1 MPAHHELARPQPSLM
16 NPSDP
21 AIRVHNLVKRFGS
34 RIAVDGLDFEVR
46 RGEIFALLGPNG
58 AGKTTTVEMLEGYQ
72 RPDSGEIRVLGL
84 DPITQGEAVKQQI
97 GAMPQESGLYPA
109 ITPRE
114 ALHLFSHFY
123 SKPGDPDTLLAL
135 VGLADRAG
143 ARFRR
148 LSGGEKQRLSL
159 ALALIG
165 SPRLLFLDEP
175 TAGLDPQG
183 RRTTWEIIEALREQ
197 QVTVLLTTHYLEE
210 AERLADRVAILHHGR
225 LVAIGTP
232 SSLMT
237 GNRSQ
242 VRLRTGRP
250 IEEGVLDAL
259 PTVSALRREGVEAWV
274 LDTTDPPALLVELTA
289 RLYRAG
295 VPIVELR
302 VGQASLEEVY
312 LELTEAVS

>member
-1 MPAHHELARPQPSLM
+1 M
-16 NPSDP
+16 NSGGP
-21 AIRVHNLVKRFGS
+21 AISVHNLVKHFGS
-34 RIAVDGLDFEVR
+34 RTAVAGISFDVEC
-46 RGEIFALLGPNG
+46 GEIFALLGPNG

-72 RPDSGEIRVLGL
+72 RPDRGEVRVLGL
-84 DPITQGEAVKQQI
+84 DPITQGGALKQEI
-97 GAMPQESGLYPA
+97 GAMPQEGGLYPA

-123 SKPGDPDTLLAL
+123 SRPGDPDALLAR
-135 VGLADRAG
+135 VGLEDRAG
-143 ARFRR
+143 ARYRR

-159 ALALIG
+159 ALALVG
-165 SPRLLFLDEP
+165 SPRLVFLDEP

-183 RRTTWEIIEALREQ
+183 RRTTWEIIEALRER

-210 AERLADRVAILHHGR
+210 AERLADRVAILNHGE

-232 SSLMT
+232 ASLMT

-242 VRLRTGRP
+242 VRLRAARP
-250 IEEGVLDAL
+250 IDETILEAL
-259 PTVSALRREGVEAWV
+259 PTVSAMRREGAEAWV
-274 LDTTDPPALLVELTA
+274 FDTADPPVLLVELTG
-289 RLYRAG
+289 RFYRAG

-312 LELTEAVS
+312 LELTEAVL

>member
-1 MPAHHELARPQPSLM
+1 MPRRHEIAVAPPPLM

-21 AIRVHNLVKRFGS
+21 AISVHNLVKRFGA
-34 RIAVDGLDFEVR
+34 RVAVDGLDFEVS

-84 DPITQGEAVKQQI
+84 DPITQGATVKQQI
-97 GAMPQESGLYPA
+97 GAMPQEGGLYPA

-114 ALHLFSHFY
+114 ALHLFSRFY
-123 SKPGDPDTLLAL
+123 SRPRDPDALLAL

-143 ARFRR
+143 TRFRR

-159 ALALIG
+159 ALALVG
-165 SPRLLFLDEP
+165 SPRLVFLDEP

-183 RRTTWEIIEALREQ
+183 RRTTWEIVEALREQ

-237 GNRSQ
+237 GDRSQ
-242 VRLRTGRP
+242 VRLRTAHP
-250 IEEGVLDAL
+250 IQQGVLDAL
-259 PTVSALRREGVEAWV
+259 PTVAALRRDGAEAWV
-274 LDTTDPPALLVELTA
+274 LDTADPPALLVELTA
-289 RLYRAG
+289 RLYQAG

-312 LELTEAVS
+312 LELTEAAN

>member
-1 MPAHHELARPQPSLM
+1 MTS
-16 NPSDP
+16 SDP
-21 AIRVHNLVKRFGS
+21 AISVHNLVKHFGS
-34 RIAVDGLDFEVR
+34 RAAVAGVSFDVQ
-46 RGEIFALLGPNG
+46 RGEIFAVLGPNG

-84 DPITQGEAVKQQI
+84 DPITQGGDLKQEI
-97 GAMPQESGLYPA
+97 GAMPQEGGLYPA

-123 SKPGDPDTLLAL
+123 ARPGDPDALLAR
-135 VGLADRAG
+135 VGLEDRAG
-143 ARFRR
+143 ARYRR

-159 ALALIG
+159 ALALVG
-165 SPRLLFLDEP
+165 SPRLVFLDEP

-197 QVTVLLTTHYLEE
+197 GVTVLLTTHYLEE
-210 AERLADRVAILHHGR
+210 AERLADRVAILNHGE

-232 SSLMT
+232 ASLMT

-242 VRLRTGRP
+242 VRVRAARAIDETLL
-250 IEEGVLDAL
+250 EGL
-259 PTVSALRREGVEAWV
+259 PTVSAMRHEGAEAWV
-274 LDTTDPPALLVELTA
+274 LDTADPPALLVELTG

-295 VPIVELR
+295 VPIIELR

-312 LELTEAVS
+312 LELTEAAI

>member
-1 MPAHHELARPQPSLM
+1 M
-16 NPSDP
+16 NSGDP
-21 AIRVHNLVKRFGS
+21 AISVHNLVKHFGA
-34 RIAVDGLDFEVR
+34 RTAVAGLSFEVR

-72 RPDSGEIRVLGL
+72 RPDSGEVRVLGL
-84 DPITQGEAVKQQI
+84 DPITQGGDLKQEI
-97 GAMPQESGLYPA
+97 GAMPQEGGLYPT

-123 SKPGDPDTLLAL
+123 SRPADPDALLAR
-135 VGLADRAG
+135 VGLDERAG
-143 ARFRR
+143 ARYRR

-159 ALALIG
+159 ALALVG
-165 SPRLLFLDEP
+165 SPQLVFLDEP

-210 AERLADRVAILHHGR
+210 AEHLADRVAILNHGQ

-232 SSLMT
+232 SSLMS

-242 VRLRTGRP
+242 VRLRTARP
-250 IEEGVLDAL
+250 VEETVLEAL
-259 PTVSALRREGVEAWV
+259 PAVTSMRRDGADSWV
-274 LDTTDPPALLVELTA
+274 LDTADPPVLLVELTS
-289 RLYRAG
+289 RLYQAG

-312 LELTEAVS
+312 LELTEAAV